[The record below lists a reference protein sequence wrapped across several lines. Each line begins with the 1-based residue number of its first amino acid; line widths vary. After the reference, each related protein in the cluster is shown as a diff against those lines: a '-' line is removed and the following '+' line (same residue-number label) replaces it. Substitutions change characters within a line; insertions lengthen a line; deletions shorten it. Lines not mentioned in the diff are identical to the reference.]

1 MSPSMQRVD
10 RTRYSAFVVALVVAT
25 AISGAQ
31 SLLFAQNQ
39 SPEGATPEMI
49 TAGAKVFSDAGC
61 KVCHGAEAKGVQNM
75 TADLTDAEWKFAEG
89 GTLEALV
96 KVIKTGVSSAK
107 TGGLAM
113 PAAGDKLSDEQV
125 KAAAAYILSLGPEP
139 TAEEA
144 E

>member
-1 MSPSMQRVD
+1 MSALMQRVD
-10 RTRYSAFVVALVVAT
+10 VTRCSAFAVALVVAT

-39 SPEGATPEMI
+39 SPEGATAEMV
-49 TAGAKVFSDAGC
+49 TAGAEVFSDAGC

-75 TADLTDAEWKFAEG
+75 TGDLTDAEWKFAEG
-89 GTLEALV
+89 GTLEELV